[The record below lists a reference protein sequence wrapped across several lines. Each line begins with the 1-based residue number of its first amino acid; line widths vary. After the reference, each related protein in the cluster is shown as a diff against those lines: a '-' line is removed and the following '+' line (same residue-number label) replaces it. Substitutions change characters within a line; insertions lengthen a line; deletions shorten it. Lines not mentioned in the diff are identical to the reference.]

1 MSNQFVQW
9 SCENEVIGF
18 GQATSNSSGP
28 VPPYDPALC
37 RPAQANFLHGAF
49 PVQNRS
55 ACAALMLPTE
65 IVGYSVFVSIATRYM
80 QTFPDQ
86 NLRYMEDI
94 VRACRNVLQACGRPQ
109 YLQSLFQLWSMCTNS
124 MCILEQMLWPDLPPE
139 TSTNLTL
146 PTENQP
152 LSAVLR
158 DDFRENLPL
167 IRAAIRGLDHFR
179 TWFHT
184 QYDVG
189 LHRDTDLVLIDSH
202 LVLTSIKEILEQVP
216 PAAAAQAPGPAALP
230 SPATQ
235 AAAPTDPHA
244 PCMVLLPGEY

>member
-9 SCENEVIGF
+9 SFENEVIGF

-28 VPPYDPALC
+28 VPPYDPALF
-37 RPAQANFLHGAF
+37 RPAQATFLHGAF

-55 ACAALMLPTE
+55 ACAAVMLPTE

-94 VRACRNVLQACGRPQ
+94 VRACRNILQVCGRPL

-158 DDFRENLPL
+158 DDFRDNLPAHSGSNPWIGPL
-167 IRAAIRGLDHFR
+167 PN
-179 TWFHT
+179 
-184 QYDVG
+184 
-189 LHRDTDLVLIDSH
+189 LV
-202 LVLTSIKEILEQVP
+202 
-216 PAAAAQAPGPAALP
+216 
-230 SPATQ
+230 
-235 AAAPTDPHA
+235 PH
-244 PCMVLLPGEY
+244 PVRCWTTPRY